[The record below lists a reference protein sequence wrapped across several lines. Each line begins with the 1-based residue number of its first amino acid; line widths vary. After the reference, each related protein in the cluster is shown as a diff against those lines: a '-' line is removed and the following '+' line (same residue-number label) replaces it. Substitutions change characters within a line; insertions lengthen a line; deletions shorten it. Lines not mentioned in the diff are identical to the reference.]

1 MTTVLGTPLA
11 SGRDL
16 VGGELFE
23 RLVSRVVTDAG
34 VDREMAERAVDQ
46 SLAFLAASAR
56 HVGEPLSPSAGV
68 DLGWH
73 AFLLYTREY
82 TEFCHRIAGRFIH
95 HVPDDAPGSA
105 PTGAGGRVGRTPAA
119 IEAAGYV
126 VDHELWFSGTDRCGS
141 CHEEGNCNA
150 SGGDGNENSDNRGKD

>member
-1 MTTVLGTPLA
+1 MVLGTPHAL
-11 SGRDL
+11 GRDL
-16 VGGELFE
+16 IDGELFE
-23 RLVSRVVTDAG
+23 RLVGRVVADTG
-34 VDREMAERAVDQ
+34 VDREMAKRVVDQ

-56 HVGEPLSPSAGV
+56 HVGEPLSPSAEV
-68 DLGWH
+68 DPGWH

-95 HVPDDAPGSA
+95 HVPEDTPGSVS
-105 PTGAGGRVGRTPAA
+105 TGSGGRVSRTLAA

-126 VDHELWFSGTDRCGS
+126 VDRELWFSDTDRCGS